1 MASIQS
7 LGIGSGLLTADLAEQ
22 IIAAERE
29 ATDKRLEF
37 KTAKVEAQI
46 TAYGEIKSALSS
58 LEAAAK
64 SLASAT
70 NIRQTKSTSSNA
82 SAVTATTSSTAEVG
96 NYSIAVDSIAQSH
109 TVASPRYNSV
119 TDTVGTGTLTFR
131 FGTFDYDGSDNIQG
145 FEQNSAGREFT
156 LELDS
161 TNNTLGGVRDAINA
175 ANMGVQASLVNDGTG
190 YRLLLSS
197 KEAGLDNAMEI
208 TVAGDAGLQALAY
221 NQAQNDPN
229 NNMLMTQKAA
239 DAELTVNGLAITSR
253 SNQLTE
259 VIRGVTIN
267 LNSATAGSTVNL
279 NISRDT
285 SGVVEKTEEFIEA
298 YNFYREV
305 YSEVTKFSPDDPQGG
320 LLLGD
325 STLRTVQNQ
334 VRSALTQIVSG
345 LENSQY
351 RSLADIG
358 IFTDSRDNY
367 KLALNVDKLEEAF
380 QNSIESV
387 TGLFA
392 NRTVANDGLIN
403 YIAKSA
409 DTKPGEYAVEITQL
423 ATQAKMKGRPI
434 TEPTAG
440 NPVIIGG
447 SNDSFRINVDGTTA
461 TIDLTQG
468 TYDNIDDLVLMIQ
481 NSINN
486 NSTLLGR
493 ARSVTVGFNEATS
506 SIEITSSRFGS
517 SSQVSLVGADANI
530 ANTLGLTLPGQGGV
544 SGQFYNTL
552 NDLAFAASTIPGSRE
567 VFEKD
572 SFNFASNTVSFDLI
586 LNGDAPVNITLD
598 QDMSNVLDI
607 NGNVVEERTRNDTL
621 SYINAQLNAAGLSGQ
636 VTAQFNS
643 SNRLVFSSPIDA
655 APQTIELANVNVTG
669 SNDVLG
675 LESAQGQATSGVSIG
690 AGVEFQLSYDNRYIE
705 VNSGVVIVPEDIYE
719 TPEDLAAAIQAA
731 INSDPTVAGAAVGA
745 ITTPGTRPIG
755 TAINFDARPAGFTF
769 EYNGQSFTVDVDA
782 DGTDNL
788 DSVQTAIDN
797 ALVAGGLEEGDVKA
811 INSAGGLALETLAK
825 GSSEVLTM
833 LSDGRGDMTTPGKS
847 ITSGIDFSADP
858 ANFTFRVDGV
868 NIDVSLTEDLSAG
881 TAEDTLAYIQQ
892 RLNIGLANAG
902 GGGNFTAGDVV
913 ARLDENDQIV
923 FETRSKNGA
932 RTNATF
938 GALASLEVVS
948 ADAGAAASLGLAAA
962 GPNILGRDAFGFE
975 LGSVQ
980 GFDSQSTVTYEK
992 DEQGRGRFNISFDN
1006 STNVSFAFV
1015 SNPATSQLGFSLS
1028 DGSENEVA
1036 MGKDVQGTINGI
1048 RATGNGQV
1056 LTAGSGAQA
1065 ATNGYI
1071 LGSPGFDFSTAV
1083 GLDSTSNTIRV
1094 TIDGVASGEIN
1105 LTETAYATGRALA
1118 DEMKRAI
1125 NNDSALASAG
1135 KFVDVQYDPATNT
1148 FGIFSISTGEES
1160 TVRINSMDPALSAV
1174 TGLSPT
1180 SATTDGKN
1188 ASGSKDPAAGIQLR
1202 VLGGQLGERGTVN
1215 YVSGVFEQ
1223 LGSLF
1228 SGLLRTDG
1236 TVSTRIAGL
1245 DREMD
1250 LINEEKTRL
1259 ETRIAAQ
1266 EQRLKSQFLFNDLII
1281 SRLNS
1286 TESFLQQQFDI
1297 MNSML
1302 SNKK

>member
-37 KTAKVEAQI
+37 RTAKVEAQI
-46 TAYGEIKSALSS
+46 TAYGEVKSALSS
-58 LEAAAK
+58 LDAAAK
-64 SLASAT
+64 ALASAT
-70 NIRQTKSTSSNA
+70 NIRQTKATSSNS

-96 NYSIAVDSIAQSH
+96 NYSIVVDSIAQSH
-109 TVASPRYNSV
+109 TIASPRYNSV
-119 TDTVGTGTLTFR
+119 TDTLGTGTLTFR
-131 FGTFDYDGSDNIQG
+131 FGTFDYDASNNIQG
-145 FEQNSAGREFT
+145 FEQNSAGREFSLT
-156 LELDS
+156 LNS
-161 TNNTLGGVRDAINA
+161 SNNTLGGVRDAINA
-175 ANMGVQASLVNDGTG
+175 ANIGVQASLVNDGSG

-221 NQAQNDPN
+221 NEAQNDSA
-229 NNMLMTQKAA
+229 NNMLLTQKAA
-239 DAELTVNGLAITSR
+239 DAELTINGLAITSR

-259 VIRGVTIN
+259 VIRGATIN

-279 NISRDT
+279 SITRDT
-285 SGVVEKTEEFIEA
+285 SAVVERTEAFIEA

-334 VRSALTQIVSG
+334 VRSALTQIVAG

-358 IFTDSRDNY
+358 IFTNSTDNY
-367 KLALNVDKLEEAF
+367 KLALNVDKLEQAF
-380 QNSIESV
+380 QNSIDSV

-409 DTKPGEYAVEITQL
+409 DTKPGEYDVVITQI
-423 ATQAKMKGRPI
+423 ATQATMKGRPI
-434 TEPTAG
+434 TAPTAG
-440 NPVIIGG
+440 NPLIIGG

-461 TIDLTQG
+461 TIDLVQG
-468 TYDNIDDLVLMIQ
+468 TYDNIDDLVQMIQ

-506 SIEITSSRFGS
+506 SLEITSSRFGS
-517 SSQVSLVGADANI
+517 SSQVSLVGSDANI

-552 NDLAFAASTIPGSRE
+552 NDLAFSASTIPGSRE

-586 LNGDAPVNITLD
+586 LNGGAPVNITLD

-607 NGNVVEERTRNDTL
+607 NGNVVEERTRNDML
-621 SYINAQLNAAGLSGQ
+621 SYINAQLNAAGLAGQ

-643 SNRLVFSSPIDA
+643 SNRIVFSAPIDA

-675 LESAQGQATSGVSIG
+675 LESAQGDAASGVTIG
-690 AGVEFQLSYDNRYIE
+690 TGVQFQLSYDNRYID
-705 VNSGVVIVPEDIYE
+705 VNSGIITVPDGVYQ
-719 TPEDLAAAIQAA
+719 TPEELALAIQSA

-745 ITTPGTRPIG
+745 ITTPGSRPIT
-755 TAINFDARPAGFTF
+755 TAIDFGARPAGFEF
-769 EYNGQSFTVDVDA
+769 DYNGQRFSVNVDA
-782 DGTDNL
+782 NGANNL
-788 DSVQTAIDN
+788 ESIQTAIDN
-797 ALVAGGLEEGDVKA
+797 ALIAGGLNAGDVIA
-811 INSAGGLALETLAK
+811 TNAAGGLALETAAT
-825 GSSEVLTM
+825 GSSEVLTV
-833 LSDGRGDMTTPGKS
+833 LTDGRGDMTTPGNV
-847 ITSGIDFSADP
+847 ITMGIDFSADP
-858 ANFTFRVDGV
+858 ASFTLRVDGV
-868 NIDVSLTEDLSAG
+868 NIDVSLTSDLSAA
-881 TAEDTLAYIQQ
+881 TPEETLAYIQQ
-892 RLNIGLANAG
+892 RLNVGLANAG

-923 FETRSKNGA
+923 FETRSKNGV

-938 GALASLEVVS
+938 GALASIEVVS
-948 ADAGAAASLGLAAA
+948 ADAGASTTLGLAVAP
-962 GPNILGRDAFGFE
+962 PNIMGRDAFGFE
-975 LGSVQ
+975 LGSYQ
-980 GFDSQSTVTYEK
+980 GFDSQATVTYEK

-1015 SNPATSQLGFSLS
+1015 SNPATSQLGFNLP

-1036 MGKDVQGTINGI
+1036 MGKDVQGTINGV

-1071 LGSPGFDFSTAV
+1071 LGSPGFDFSSAV
-1083 GLDSTSNTIRV
+1083 GLDSASNTIRV

-1125 NNDSALASAG
+1125 NNDSALAAAG
-1135 KFVDVQYDPATNT
+1135 KFVDVQFDPATNT
-1148 FGIFSISTGEES
+1148 FGIFSTSTGENS
-1160 TVRINSMDPALSAV
+1160 KVRINSMDPALSAV

-1180 SATTDGKN
+1180 SATTDGKE
-1188 ASGSKDPAAGIQLR
+1188 ASGTKDPAAGIQLR
-1202 VLGGQLGERGTVN
+1202 VLGGQVGPRGTVS

-1228 SGLLRTDG
+1228 TNLLRSGG
-1236 TVSTRIAGL
+1236 TVQTRLDGL
-1245 DREMD
+1245 DKEMD
-1250 LINEEKTRL
+1250 LINEEKARL

-1286 TESFLQQQFDI
+1286 TESFLRQQFDI
-1297 MNSML
+1297 MNAML
-1302 SNKK
+1302 TNKK